1 MFARCVRTD
10 GFIDPCIP
18 TRAAKPPVVRFAR
31 AMEPNTGRL
40 FTVAADFTQPAPG
53 QDGKPL
59 PAVYHDNSYT
69 VLTYA
74 PR

>member
-1 MFARCVRTD
+1 MARVLTMD
-10 GFIDPCIP
+10 
-18 TRAAKPPVVRFAR
+18 AK
-31 AMEPNTGRL
+31 TGRL
-40 FTVAADFTQPAPG
+40 FTVTAGFTQPAPG
-53 QDGKPL
+53 SDGKPL